1 MIPRMHQMLIPLD
14 DRDSLQIPSVV
25 VQIYDVKRTNQQM
38 PMLLVGSAGNVIA
51 GRSLWNCALIISL
64 PAGKEKIHCK

>member
-1 MIPRMHQMLIPLD
+1 MIIPLD
-14 DRDSLQIPSVV
+14 DRGSFKIPGVV

-51 GRSLWNCALIISL
+51 GMSLWSCKLIVGL
-64 PAGKEKIHCK
+64 PAGKEKIHSK